1 MNTIFLAKRFLLAL
15 TIVFF
20 VSCDTDFTE
29 IGANVVDGDIH
40 NSLTKYDADI
50 KAYDKATGAVQ
61 SNNLAI
67 NTLGIYD
74 NPVFGTTTATYVT
87 QVQLASAN
95 INPTFNS
102 PVLDSVWIYIP
113 YTSTLTASATTNSTA
128 KYTLSGIYGD
138 TVNTIKLDIK
148 RNNFYLRD
156 SDAASGGTAGQKYY
170 SDEQQLIENAAGE
183 SLLASGDTIFRYS
196 AGVVKREFRY
206 TPETEGATEIGS
218 RETLAPGMYL
228 PLKRS
233 TFETLIFAAGGTG
246 NLLNNSVFTNYFRGL
261 YFDVEQNGRG
271 SVMGTPDFTKGVI
284 TMKYRDSVITATSR
298 TQVKKTL
305 TLNLT
310 GNKVNFFK
318 DVFTGAFES
327 AVAVSNTNTEDGDDR
342 LYLKGGAGSMAFLD
356 ISNATIASIRAAGT
370 NGEKV
375 LINEANLVFN
385 VDQVKM
391 QPLQDRYVA
400 NNARVEEPIRIFL
413 YDVNNK
419 RPLYDYYTDGTTV
432 TSNNKYSKYV
442 HGGLLERSS
451 DGRGTQYKIRITEH
465 INNLVNKDSTNV
477 KLGLVVTEDINVV
490 TNAAL
495 KAPWD
500 DEPWM
505 NGVPPVQAVKVNV
518 IPTAAVMHEFGTVL
532 YGNNIPE
539 GDPNYDKR
547 LKLEIFYT
555 KPE

>member
-1 MNTIFLAKRFLLAL
+1 MNTIYLVKRFFLAL

-40 NSLTKYDADI
+40 NSLIRLEAPI
-50 KAYDKATGAVQ
+50 VAYDKATGAVQ
-61 SNNLAI
+61 SNNLTV
-67 NTLGIYD
+67 NTLGVYN
-74 NPVFGTTTATYVT
+74 NPVFGKTTASYVT

-95 INPTFNS
+95 LNPTFVS
-102 PVLDSVWIYIP
+102 PVLDSVYIYIP

-128 KYTLSGIYGD
+128 KYTLSGVYGD
-138 TVNTIKLDIK
+138 TLNYFKLDIK

-156 SDAASGGTAGQKYY
+156 SDASSGGTAGQKYY
-170 SDEQQLIENAAGE
+170 SDDRDAIVGSPGE
-183 SLLASGDTIFRYS
+183 SILEGGQVQQFRYS

-206 TPETEGATEIGS
+206 TPETEGATEIGG
-218 RETLAPGMYL
+218 RETLAPGMYF
-228 PLKRS
+228 PLKKS

-246 NLLNNSVFTNYFRGL
+246 NLLNNSVFTNYFRGI
-261 YFDVEQNGRG
+261 YFDVEQNGEG
-271 SVMGTPDFTKGVI
+271 VMGTPDFTKGVI
-284 TMKYRDSVITATSR
+284 TMKYRDSVITTTSR

-310 GNKVNFFK
+310 GNRINFFTN
-318 DVFTGAFES
+318 DYRSDFTS
-327 AVAVSNTNTEDGDDR
+327 AIATSDAVLGDNR
-342 LYLKGGAGSMAFLD
+342 LYVKGGEGSMALLD
-356 ISNATIASIRAAGT
+356 IKNSTIDSLRNIAAT
-370 NGEKV
+370 GERV
-375 LINEANLVFN
+375 LVNEANLVFY

-391 QPLQDRYVA
+391 QPVQDIYAA

-432 TSNNKYSKYV
+432 TSNTKYSKYV

-451 DGRGTQYKIRITEH
+451 GRGTQYKIRITDH
-465 INNLVNKDSTNV
+465 INNLINKDSTNV
-477 KLGLVVTEDINVV
+477 KLGLVVTEDIN
-490 TNAAL
+490 TITSAAL
-495 KAPWD
+495 KNPFEN
-500 DEPWM
+500 EPWM
-505 NGVPPVQAVKVNV
+505 GAVLPVQPFVRVSTL
-518 IPTAAVMHEFGTVL
+518 PTASVMHEFGTVL
-532 YGNNIPE
+532 YGNNIPA
-539 GDPNYDKR
+539 GDPDYDKR